1 MFLLLFLADSSTTY
15 EALDQTDDIA
25 AAGIGNLMRSEL
37 RNDSNILDEVDF
49 DVSWHT

>member
-1 MFLLLFLADSSTTY
+1 MLLLLFLADSTTAY